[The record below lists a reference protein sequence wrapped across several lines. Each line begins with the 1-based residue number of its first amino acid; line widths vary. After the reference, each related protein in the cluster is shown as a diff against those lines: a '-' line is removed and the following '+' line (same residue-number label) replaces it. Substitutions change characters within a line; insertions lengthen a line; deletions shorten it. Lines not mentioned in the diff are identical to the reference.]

1 MKGGYVMNRNQADL
15 LGKGRR
21 RILYEVGRWL
31 RMLTMEGNRGSFRI
45 RKREF

>member
-1 MKGGYVMNRNQADL
+1 MNRNQVDL

-31 RMLTMEGNRGSFRI
+31 RMLTKEWSGGSFRI
-45 RKREF
+45 RKREFP